1 MQLFSSRRRVRL
13 FLMDVEDE
21 DEEEADTDA
30 DTTAQSG
37 MDDSQPVTD
46 RSQNGEDK
54 ENTSFASADTSL
66 WSVVHL
72 PKFWENYLLDTDS
85 KEKGKE
91 SLGRTLWI
99 SLCYD

>member
-1 MQLFSSRRRVRL
+1 
-13 FLMDVEDE
+13 MDVEDE
-21 DEEEADTDA
+21 DEEEADTGA

-66 WSVVHL
+66 
-72 PKFWENYLLDTDS
+72 
-85 KEKGKE
+85 
-91 SLGRTLWI
+91 
-99 SLCYD
+99 